1 MRTLGPIG
9 HLSAEVRRY
18 LEIDEEEAL
27 LGKITIRRKQQDDQ
41 KEKRQSGGGRF
52 MLVPDFT
59 VPGPFSTR
67 PTSALGHVSF
77 HFSRDIVSKGPAGTS
92 ILHAAGGTQRLS
104 STAPA
109 DHDSY
114 VSRDEAVMTLTAANF
129 DDYVGRDSAIEMT
142 YDRDAALFTNI
153 SADQAVRR
161 DYWRKVHEHER
172 SPRPDALEFH
182 RSRLSEPMWRKIAA
196 IEELPVNVRELAAAM
211 AAGKAV
217 KGTGAN
223 KVKADAD
230 LELDRVAAA
239 KLLKIIR
246 NEIGDWDW
254 KRPPLRIRK
263 GRGGRTQFRM
273 TAEFPTGI
281 DAAARMRITAAWC
294 QKLDLIGVM
303 YTAAIHAPDHHN
315 DGRNF
320 HLHVAYHD
328 RPAKLMDDG
337 RWDFEIREKVAG
349 QHNRYRYP
357 YRQAK
362 ISALSRDP
370 EGGDKRKY
378 AASEIY
384 RWREEFADLCN
395 AELKK
400 AGIGRLF
407 DPRTFEKMGIDQ
419 PPTSALGPNA
429 APLEAAGISTGQ
441 GIANAEIIWTAALQ
455 RNIKACE
462 RAQKKREAF
471 VARIKGATAKLDAV
485 GQEALAQKLHILA
498 QRFNEHAQFLAR
510 HELEIGEYLITLTMA
525 QARAQKTS
533 DTCSRL
539 LTAVADGKASQAE
552 IRDRHLI
559 KERLDAA
566 EDFLDSIDRLCHNAE
581 PVFGPI
587 LDRTETAKSELAAIS
602 AEVTELLEGEVK
614 VALARPE
621 VAPALTDRKS
631 DRDVIDDLL
640 DRIVNED
647 LPVLLSDGDH
657 RGYRVAGISRDEYRL
672 VNSEPF
678 ASWVQSRLKGIADIQ
693 HDRIRQAARLLREH
707 GREGLHVLAAENS
720 DARRALKHLTAYR
733 DHPKL
738 VALTSTQPECQATP
752 EQPAPAAS
760 SPSGMAE
767 LAAAQSVDT
776 DTSVNVPVG
785 MDTVAEEVT
794 PKYML
799 APTASRD
806 ADRDDAIAAFAEVVR
821 TDPQVRL
828 VRRGDG
834 ICVDPK
840 SVPGWQLSAE
850 IFADE
855 PKVRDAIAELFEAQ
869 QENDRAK
876 IRARIIDEL
885 GRCSKRPV
893 ERVGDRWVIRM
904 IKPELLEFAHEW
916 QDHEELAIAYDVSN
930 RIWTGWEMTA
940 ADQTLEHEPAAFLPE
955 ECIEQKPAR
964 DADIDLDT
972 LAAHLKSRNGRGL

>member
-18 LEIDEEEAL
+18 LEIDEEEAIF
-27 LGKITIRRKQQDDQ
+27 GKVAIKRKWRDDE
-41 KEKRQSGGGRF
+41 KEKRQSGVSRF
-52 MLVPDFT
+52 MLAPDFG

-142 YDRDAALFTNI
+142 DDRDVALFTNI
-153 SADQAVRR
+153 SADPAVRR

-172 SPRPDALEFH
+172 SPAPDALEFH
-182 RSRLSEPMWRKIAA
+182 RSRLSASVWRKIAA
-196 IEELPVNVRELAAAM
+196 IGGLPVDIRELAAAM

-217 KGTGAN
+217 KGTGSG
-223 KVKADAD
+223 KSKADAEM
-230 LELDRVAAA
+230 ELDRVGAA

-303 YTAAIHAPDHHN
+303 YTAAIHAPDAHN

-357 YRQAK
+357 YRQPK

-370 EGGDKRKY
+370 DGGDKRKF

-400 AGIGRLF
+400 AGKGRLF

-429 APLEAAGISTGQ
+429 APLEAAGVPTDR
-441 GIANAEIIWTAALQ
+441 GIDNAEILWTAALQ

-471 VARIKGATAKLDAV
+471 LARIEGATAKLDAA
-485 GQEALAQKLHILA
+485 GQEALAQRLHILA

-510 HELEIGEYLITLTMA
+510 HELEIGEYWITLTMA
-525 QARAQKTS
+525 QARPQKTA

-539 LTAVADGKASQAE
+539 LSAIEAGKASQAE

-559 KERLDAA
+559 KERLAAA
-566 EDFLDSIDRLCHNAE
+566 EDFLDSIDRHCQEAE
-581 PVFGPI
+581 PVLGPI

-614 VALARPE
+614 VALARPP
-621 VAPALTDRKS
+621 VARALTSRKS

-657 RGYRVAGISRDEYRL
+657 RGYRVQGISRDEYRL

-678 ASWVQSRLKGIADIQ
+678 ANWVQSRLKGIADIQ

-707 GREGLHVLAAENS
+707 GREGLHVLAATNS
-720 DARRALKHLTAYR
+720 DARRALKHLDAYE
-733 DHPKL
+733 DHPAL
-738 VALTSTQPECQATP
+738 AVLTSAPECQAAP
-752 EQPAPAAS
+752 EHPAPAAS
-760 SPSGMAE
+760 SPSEMGE
-767 LAAAQSVDT
+767 LAAAQSVGT
-776 DTSVNVPVG
+776 DTSVNAPVG

-828 VRRGDG
+828 VRRDDG

-876 IRARIIDEL
+876 IRARIIEEL

-893 ERVGDRWVIRM
+893 ERVGDRWAIRM
-904 IKPELLEFAHEW
+904 IEAELLEFAHEW

-930 RIWTGWEMTA
+930 RIWTGWEMA
-940 ADQTLEHEPAAFLPE
+940 AANHALEHVPAVSSRE
-955 ECIEQKPAR
+955 ESIEKKPAR
-964 DADIDLDT
+964 DANIDLET
-972 LAAHLKSRNGRGL
+972 QAAFLDFRNGRGL

>member
-142 YDRDAALFTNI
+142 DDRDVALFSNI
-153 SADQAVRR
+153 SADSAVRR

-172 SPRPDALEFH
+172 SPQPDALEFH
-182 RSRLSEPMWRKIAA
+182 RSRLSASVWRKIAA
-196 IEELPVNVRELAAAM
+196 IGELPVDVRELAAAM
-211 AAGKAV
+211 AVGKAV
-217 KGTGAN
+217 KGTGTG
-223 KVKADAD
+223 KTKPDVE
-230 LELDRVAAA
+230 LELDRVGAA
-239 KLLKIIR
+239 KLLRIIR
-246 NEIGDWDW
+246 IEIGDWDW

-273 TAEFPTGI
+273 TAEFPTLI

-294 QKLDLIGVM
+294 QKLDQLGVM
-303 YTAAIHAPDHHN
+303 YTAAIHAPDCHN
-315 DGRNF
+315 DERNF

-357 YRQAK
+357 YRQSK
-362 ISALSRDP
+362 ISSLSRDP

-441 GIANAEIIWTAALQ
+441 GKANAEIIWTAALQ
-455 RNIKACE
+455 RNIQMCNDA
-462 RAQKKREAF
+462 RKKREALYIRLKN
-471 VARIKGATAKLDAV
+471 AEAELDAA
-485 GQEALAQKLHILA
+485 GQEALAQRLHVLA
-498 QRFNEHAQFLAR
+498 QRFDEYAQFLGA
-510 HELEIGEYLITLTMA
+510 HEMEIGEYSITLEMSL
-525 QARAQKTS
+525 ARPGKTS
-533 DTCSRL
+533 ETCSRL
-539 LTAVADGKASQAE
+539 LSAIASGKASKAE
-552 IRDRHLI
+552 IRDQHLI
-559 KERLDAA
+559 KKRMDAA
-566 EDFLDSIDRLCHNAE
+566 EHFLDSIERLYHDAE
-581 PVFGPI
+581 PVLGPI
-587 LDRTETAKSELAAIS
+587 LARTATARSELATIS
-602 AEVTELLEGEVK
+602 AEVKELLEGEVK
-614 VALARPE
+614 VALARPA

-640 DRIVNED
+640 DRIAKED
-647 LPVLLSDGDH
+647 LPVILPDGDS
-657 RGYRVAGISRDEYRL
+657 RGYRVPSISRDEYRL
-672 VNSEPF
+672 LSSEKY
-678 ASWVQSRLKGIADIQ
+678 SGWVQARLAGIADIQ
-693 HDRIRQAARLLREH
+693 HDRMRQAVRLLGEH
-707 GREGLHVLAAENS
+707 GREGLHVLAATNS
-720 DARRALKHLTAYR
+720 DARRALKHLAAYK
-733 DHPKL
+733 DHPTL
-738 VALTSTQPECQATP
+738 VALTSSLEIQAAPGQPT
-752 EQPAPAAS
+752 PAAS
-760 SPSGMAE
+760 APFGAAE
-767 LAAAQSVDT
+767 LAPSQSVGT
-776 DTSVNVPVG
+776 DTSLNAPAEMDPV
-785 MDTVAEEVT
+785 VKEVIQNYT
-794 PKYML
+794 L
-799 APTASRD
+799 APKANRD

-821 TDPQVRL
+821 TDPL
-828 VRRGDG
+828 VRFIKRDNE
-834 ICVDPK
+834 ICVDPE
-840 SVPGWQLSAE
+840 SVADWRLSAE
-850 IFADE
+850 IFAAE
-855 PKVRDAIAELFEAQ
+855 PLVRDAIAEVFEAQ

-930 RIWTGWEMTA
+930 RIWTGWEKTA
-940 ADQTLEHEPAAFLPE
+940 ANQALEHVPATFLPE
-955 ECIEQKPAR
+955 ECIEQKSAR

-972 LAAHLKSRNGRGL
+972 LAAHLKSLQSRGL